1 MTVGDTTK
9 MYYWTGADWE
19 ELPIVNDVEA
29 FKEQIADELKDVP
42 NREEFEAT
50 ITENL
55 LLQKLKLKHR
65 LTQLKHRQ
73 NQMLKPTLMK
83 STRQQQKSQ
92 NKRIQLP
99 TV

>member
-42 NREEFEAT
+42 DREEFEAT
-50 ITENL
+50 ITE
-55 LLQKLKLKHR
+55 KLATSKAE
-65 LTQLKHRQ
+65 T
-73 NQMLKPTLMK
+73 
-83 STRQQQKSQ
+83 
-92 NKRIQLP
+92 
-99 TV
+99 